1 MTIRHTDRAG
11 EKCIL
16 NKTKSSKKIII
27 LLSVIAAVLAVI
39 LCVLLIM
46 IAADKMSAVTIRL
59 SDYTG
64 EISLTDKAGK
74 DIPVS
79 EDKRLSD
86 GNTLS
91 TYEESRARVL
101 LDEDRTVTLMELSS
115 ALFRGKGKK
124 LALELSEGSLF
135 FNIEKPL
142 GDDETFEISTST
154 MIIGIRGTS
163 GFVDTDENG
172 NEVLYMTSGKVSVT
186 VTDPGSD
193 DDETEKVKA
202 GEKLTVIITEEG
214 IDTVIEEFSEYELPF
229 DALTEIL
236 SDADLLESVIDETG
250 WDEKLL
256 RNRLSD
262 ASEDED
268 ESTPVEDGT
277 PADVPFIPETVVDG
291 VIHHAY
297 YRYDYTDEFSDY
309 MDRVINLC
317 REGDFESIGVICGY
331 NGANQDEIEY
341 IQAYLETGIDKASD
355 SPDTYR
361 FLYGEYRCVVIPHSY
376 SDSYK
381 YINVWLIPD
390 KGEGYGTSVS
400 NGGEQWS
407 GFSFLT
413 GECENGIFE
422 GSFHRHEVAVY
433 HLNAGDDVRMMDYD
447 GSAKNGLMDGI
458 CTLRTSDNENIIS
471 YAVYENGS
479 RTAQWH
485 QKPDSDEQL
494 NYRPISLDLYFM
506 VGVYQCWYNGSD
518 SGTEMYPF

>member
-46 IAADKMSAVTIRL
+46 IAAGKMSAVTIRL

-101 LDEDRTVTLMELSS
+101 LDEDRAVTLMELSS

-142 GDDETFEISTST
+142 GDDEAFEISTST

-202 GEKLTVIITEEG
+202 GEKLTVIITEDG

-236 SDADLLESVIDETG
+236 GDPDLFDIVIDETG
-250 WDEKLL
+250 WDAELL

-262 ASEDED
+262 AGTDED
-268 ESTPVEDGT
+268 ENILVVSHNTAGIS
-277 PADVPFIPETVVDG
+277 AIPETVVDG

-297 YRYDYTDEFSDY
+297 FRYDYPDEFCGF
-309 MDRVINLC
+309 MDRLIETC
-317 REGDFESIGVICGY
+317 RGGNFEAIGEVCGY
-331 NGANQDEIEY
+331 DNSNQDEIAYVQTY
-341 IQAYLETGIDKASD
+341 IETEIEQGSEVER
-355 SPDTYR
+355 TYR
-361 FLYGEYRCVVIPHSY
+361 FLYEDYRCVIQPHTY

-381 YINVWLIPD
+381 YIDVWLIPD
-390 KGEGYGTSVS
+390 EGEGYGTYVACGGSDW
-400 NGGEQWS
+400 NG
-407 GFSFLT
+407 FHFVT
-413 GECENGIFE
+413 GECANGIFE
-422 GSFHRHEVAVY
+422 GTFHRHGVAVY
-433 HLNAGDDVRMMDYD
+433 HNDDDFVRVSDYN
-447 GSAKNGLMDGI
+447 GTVKNGLMDGV
-458 CTLRTSDNENIIS
+458 CTINFSDTENTT
-471 YAVYENGS
+471 YYVYENGL
-479 RTAQWH
+479 RTAHWYQ
-485 QKPDSDEQL
+485 QPGSDEKI
-494 NYRPISLDLYFM
+494 NYKSITLEMYFM
-506 VGVYQCWYNGSD
+506 VGEFQCVPTQHDNATD
-518 SGTEMYPF
+518 MYPF